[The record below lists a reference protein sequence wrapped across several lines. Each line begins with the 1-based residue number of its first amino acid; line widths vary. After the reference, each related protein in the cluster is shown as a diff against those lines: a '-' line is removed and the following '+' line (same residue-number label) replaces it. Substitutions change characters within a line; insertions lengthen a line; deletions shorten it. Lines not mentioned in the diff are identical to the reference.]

1 MDRSIFVALSGMAL
15 QEKRIEILSDNI
27 ANVYTAGY
35 KNQKPLFEDSM
46 PDARGLRTFAAVS
59 GVVNDMSQGTSEKTD
74 RRLDVEIRG
83 DGFFVVNTPNG
94 PRYTRDG
101 SFVLG
106 TDGTLRT
113 RSGDTVAGDK
123 GAIKLTSPDVEIDP
137 DGNVRNG
144 NFVVGKLKVVTFDDP
159 GRLAR
164 EGTYFTAA
172 DPGAAPKQA
181 GPNTSLN
188 QGYVEISNVNPVRA
202 MTTMIEAMRSY
213 ETHSK
218 MIQTIDDITRKA
230 IDEIGRAS

>member
-1 MDRSIFVALSGMAL
+1 MDRSIFVALSGMSL

-27 ANVYTAGY
+27 ANVKTAGY
-35 KNQKPLFEDSM
+35 KRQKPLFEDAM

-59 GVVNDMSQGTSEKTD
+59 GVVTDMTQGSSEKTG
-74 RRLDVEIRG
+74 RRLDVEISG
-83 DGFFVVNTPNG
+83 DGFFVVDTPNG

-106 TDGTLRT
+106 ADGTLRT
-113 RSGDTVAGDK
+113 RDGYAVAGDK
-123 GAIKLTSPDVEIDP
+123 GVIKLTSPDVDIDQ

-144 NFVVGKLKVVTFDDP
+144 NFAVGRLKLVTFNDP
-159 GRLAR
+159 GRLVR
-164 EGTYFTAA
+164 EGSYFVAA
-172 DPGAAPKQA
+172 DPGAAPGQA
-181 GPNTSLN
+181 GPNTRVN

-218 MIQTIDDITRKA
+218 MIQTIDDITRKS